1 MSSTLD
7 ISRYH
12 VARRF
17 LQEGRRDWT
26 LVLIG
31 ELLHTDSGHPLALSL
46 LTDMYSE
53 TSGARAPDGAAAMP
67 PPGLVAALTSFD
79 QGV

>member
-31 ELLHTDSGHPLALSL
+31 ELLHSQSGRHLALSL
-46 LTDMYSE
+46 LADMYGG
-53 TSGARAPDGAAAMP
+53 TSGARSSGGDKVMP
-67 PPGLVAALTSFD
+67 PPGLVTVLAAFD

>member
-17 LQEGRRDWT
+17 LQEGRRDWA

-31 ELLHTDSGHPLALSL
+31 ELLHSHSGRPLALSL

-53 TSGARAPDGAAAMP
+53 TSGARASDGDKGIP
-67 PPGLVAALTSFD
+67 PPGFVAVLAAFD